1 MIPSFLRRR
10 AAHSVFVFLLAG
22 AAGAF
27 VMRTQAQDQAP
38 AIPALFSHI
47 STNADGK
54 LVFQPPSGG
63 VFIERERPAAWT
75 VAQLQGSPVGTE
87 TGLVLDFRKPG
98 FTGSLIYGLVPYHDT
113 KYPQPVYRTSVA
125 IMDGKAEI
133 DIKGRLAGTYDMVGW
148 QKSGSAVIGYRIIS
162 SSGAM
167 VYDGRIRFKGT
178 GPFEPTVTMLE
189 GPFVSNVTARSAVI
203 WFTLNQPAPCSVTV
217 GSRTFPCREGSAHQE
232 ILIDKLAP
240 AADYAYTVKYGDY
253 DERYGF
259 RTFPLRG
266 SQRPFTFSYASDS
279 RAGQGGGDR
288 NFSGPNAYIMRRLIA
303 VARQRQSAFTL
314 FTGDLVGGGVTSPDA
329 MRFEMANWK
338 RTVEPQG
345 HWMPIY
351 TGIGNHEAV
360 VREFVGGEN
369 NKVIRV
375 DRFPYDTDSMETV
388 FRGEVVNPENG
399 PDSEDGAVYDPN
411 PSAIDFPSYRENVYW
426 FAHANTAVVV
436 LNSNYWYSPTMG
448 STPELEG
455 NPHAYLM
462 DNQMAWLTTTLA
474 ALERDPAINHV
485 FLTVHTPVFPNGGHV
500 SDDMWYRGKNDMR
513 PRINGKPVAKGIIER
528 RDDLLTLIQRSP
540 KVVAVLTGDEHNYNR
555 LRLDATVPIYPDD
568 WTGPRVTL
576 RRPFYQV
583 NNGAAGAPYYAQEQT
598 PWSAFVKGFS
608 TQNAVCLFHV
618 AGPRVRLEV
627 VNPETLEVLDTATLR

>member
-232 ILIDKLAP
+232 ILIDKQAP
-240 AADYAYTVKYGDY
+240 AA
-253 DERYGF
+253 
-259 RTFPLRG
+259 
-266 SQRPFTFSYASDS
+266 
-279 RAGQGGGDR
+279 
-288 NFSGPNAYIMRRLIA
+288 
-303 VARQRQSAFTL
+303 
-314 FTGDLVGGGVTSPDA
+314 
-329 MRFEMANWK
+329 
-338 RTVEPQG
+338 
-345 HWMPIY
+345 H
-351 TGIGNHEAV
+351 
-360 VREFVGGEN
+360 
-369 NKVIRV
+369 
-375 DRFPYDTDSMETV
+375 
-388 FRGEVVNPENG
+388 
-399 PDSEDGAVYDPN
+399 
-411 PSAIDFPSYRENVYW
+411 
-426 FAHANTAVVV
+426 
-436 LNSNYWYSPTMG
+436 
-448 STPELEG
+448 
-455 NPHAYLM
+455 
-462 DNQMAWLTTTLA
+462 
-474 ALERDPAINHV
+474 
-485 FLTVHTPVFPNGGHV
+485 
-500 SDDMWYRGKNDMR
+500 
-513 PRINGKPVAKGIIER
+513 
-528 RDDLLTLIQRSP
+528 
-540 KVVAVLTGDEHNYNR
+540 
-555 LRLDATVPIYPDD
+555 
-568 WTGPRVTL
+568 
-576 RRPFYQV
+576 
-583 NNGAAGAPYYAQEQT
+583 
-598 PWSAFVKGFS
+598 
-608 TQNAVCLFHV
+608 
-618 AGPRVRLEV
+618 
-627 VNPETLEVLDTATLR
+627 